1 MQVEQLSL
9 LVDYMRPAE
18 RQNSLA
24 QNSHGG
30 SHPNYDEKKQPEIKN
45 ICGERFYL
53 LPVKPF
59 SKSV

>member
-24 QNSHGG
+24 QNSHCG
-30 SHPNYDEKKQPEIKN
+30 SHPNYDEKKQPKIKN
-45 ICGERFYL
+45 ICGERSICYL
-53 LPVKPF
+53 
-59 SKSV
+59 